1 MANKKICDMNCGSCD
16 HCLGLPEWCTSC
28 DICNQDML
36 LIEPQCLIE
45 YKNEGGFRRNE
56 S

>member
-1 MANKKICDMNCGSCD
+1 MANKKVCDMNCGTCD
-16 HCLGLPEWCTSC
+16 HCLVLPEWCTRC
-28 DICNQDML
+28 DICNQNV

-45 YKNEGGFRRNE
+45 YKGKGGFRRNE